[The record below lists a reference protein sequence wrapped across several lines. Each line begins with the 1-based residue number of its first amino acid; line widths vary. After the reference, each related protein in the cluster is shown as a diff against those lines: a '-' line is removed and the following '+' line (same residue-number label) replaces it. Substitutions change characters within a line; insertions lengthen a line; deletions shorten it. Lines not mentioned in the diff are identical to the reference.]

1 MPRRKKIKRGADPV
15 RSMATTGR
23 NAGMDRM
30 SMNRKVTRDVY
41 TAREIEQSAPTQQ
54 ERTQANKRE
63 LDKIQSGYKPI
74 RASQTTDLNK

>member
-15 RSMATTGR
+15 RSMGTVGK
-23 NAGMDRM
+23 NASMDRM
-30 SMNRKVTRDVY
+30 AMNRKITREVY
-41 TAREIEQSAPTQQ
+41 AAREIEQTAPTQQ

-63 LDKIQSGYKPI
+63 LEKIQSGYKPI